1 MLALESHV
9 TVEKAQLQ
17 GSNLIIIDAPRVGKK
32 ETSSKAPYKDIPLR
46 AAFGILTS
54 AQDKIVLDV
63 PLKGDVNNPKFKLG
77 KVIGRALLKVFFGP
91 LMGVNDGSRTI
102 SDDEL
107 EEMKELLGEDSVSLS
122 HDTVGEFA
130 ADVAM
135 TTSDSVGFS
144 KVSEK

>member
-1 MLALESHV
+1 M
-9 TVEKAQLQ
+9 
-17 GSNLIIIDAPRVGKK
+17 
-32 ETSSKAPYKDIPLR
+32 
-46 AAFGILTS
+46 
-54 AQDKIVLDV
+54 LDV
-63 PLKGDVNNPKFKLG
+63 PLKGDVSNPKFKFG

-144 KVSEK
+144 KVSEE

>member
-1 MLALESHV
+1 M

-91 LMGVNDGSRTI
+91 LMGVNDRNKSVNEAEMR
-102 SDDEL
+102 EL
-107 EEMKELLGEDSVSLS
+107 QQLLGEDSLSLGN
-122 HDTVGEFA
+122 DTVGDLA
-130 ADVAM
+130 TDVAM
-135 TTSDSVGFS
+135 TAGDSARLTE
-144 KVSEK
+144 VSE